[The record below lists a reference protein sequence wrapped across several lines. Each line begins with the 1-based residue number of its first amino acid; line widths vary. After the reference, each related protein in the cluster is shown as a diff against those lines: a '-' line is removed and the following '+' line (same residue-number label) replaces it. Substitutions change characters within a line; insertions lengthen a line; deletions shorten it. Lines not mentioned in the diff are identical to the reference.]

1 MTLRAVFFD
10 IGGVVVKSPLVAIF
24 DYEKDLGLPPSYLN
38 VQISRQGAQGA
49 WARFERGEL
58 DPFTFYDLFGKELS
72 DTVKGNQWY
81 REHCEQRN
89 IPCPPL
95 PSAYSYVQIDGRELF
110 GLMMRGGTYDMKVVE
125 AIRTIKATGRWKVI
139 ALTNN
144 YHRPFADLQAKDP
157 ELAKQEMEHLGW
169 NYSGGPASDT
179 LKGMFHDF
187 VDSSE
192 VGSRKP
198 EPHFYLH
205 ACEKHGLKPSEVV
218 FLDDLG
224 VNLKTGKQLGM
235 ETIHVPIGKS
245 EVALEKLQERLGVQ
259 LLEGA
264 WTPKPSSK
272 L

>member
-10 IGGVVVKSPLVAIF
+10 IGGVVVKSPLLAIF
-24 DYEKDLGLPPSYLN
+24 DFEKQLGLPPSYLN

-49 WARFERGEL
+49 WARFERGEM
-58 DPFTFYDLFGKELS
+58 DPFSFYEVWGKELS
-72 DTVKGNQWY
+72 DTVKGNKWY
-81 REHCEQRN
+81 REYCEQKK

-95 PSAYSYVQIDGRELF
+95 PSAYSYVKVDGRELF
-110 GLMMRGGTYDMKVVE
+110 GLMMRGGTYDFKVVD
-125 AIRTIKATGRWKVI
+125 AIRAIKATGRWKVI

-144 YHRPFADLQAKDP
+144 YHRPFDEL
-157 ELAKQEMEHLGW
+157 LAKNPEVAKREMEFLGW
-169 NYSGGPASDT
+169 NVSGGPASQD
-179 LKGMFHDF
+179 LKDMFDDF

-198 EPHFYLH
+198 EPPFYLH
-205 ACEKHGLKPSEVV
+205 ACEKHGLKPSEII

-224 VNLKTGKQLGM
+224 VNLKTGKELGM

-245 EVALEKLQERLGVQ
+245 EVALEKLQERLGIQ
-259 LLEGA
+259 LLD
-264 WTPKPSSK
+264 PSPVSK